1 MLNVVREKI
10 RSQLESDV
18 SFEQMYDRYVSE
30 VQDMDLENEILP
42 LIKRESTEYV
52 AFVRKLERAR
62 RHPKRNV

>member
-1 MLNVVREKI
+1 MLNVVREEI
-10 RSQLESDV
+10 RSQLESNV
-18 SFEQMYDRYVSE
+18 SFEQMYDRYVSD

>member
-1 MLNVVREKI
+1 MLNVVREEI

-18 SFEQMYDRYVSE
+18 SFEQMYDRYVSD

-62 RHPKRNV
+62 KHPKRNV

>member
-1 MLNVVREKI
+1 MLNVVQEEVRK
-10 RSQLESDV
+10 QLKSDV
-18 SFEQMYDRYVSE
+18 SFEQMYDQYVSD

-62 RHPKRNV
+62 KHPKRNV

>member
-1 MLNVVREKI
+1 MLNVVREEI

-18 SFEQMYDRYVSE
+18 SFEQMYDLYVSD

-62 RHPKRNV
+62 KHPKRNV

>member
-1 MLNVVREKI
+1 MLNVVRDEI
-10 RSQLESDV
+10 NRQLESDV
-18 SFEQMYDRYVSE
+18 SFERMYDQYVSV

-52 AFVRKLERAR
+52 AFIRKLERAR

>member
-1 MLNVVREKI
+1 MLNVVREEVRK
-10 RSQLESDV
+10 QLESDV
-18 SFEQMYDRYVSE
+18 SFESMYDRYVSD

-52 AFVRKLERAR
+52 ALVRKLERAR